1 MHFNNKKIKVLSAAL
16 VLVSLNCIPA
26 QATSTSTME
35 AINSAS
41 PDRRNLIGVELAN
54 LTPEQKVALSFNS
67 EGGVYVSAVIA
78 GHPAAVAGMLVGDII
93 TKIGDWE
100 VTDLSSALENME
112 TLKPGQKNLFQVHRL
127 VNGKPEIITLSILV
141 EEVQERAIGKI
152 S

>member
-1 MHFNNKKIKVLSAAL
+1 
-16 VLVSLNCIPA
+16 
-26 QATSTSTME
+26 ME

-41 PDRRNLIGVELAN
+41 SERRNIIGVEISN
-54 LTPEQKVALSFNS
+54 LTPAQQTALNFNG
-67 EGGVYVSAVIA
+67 GGVYVSAVIP

-100 VTDLSSALENME
+100 VVDDPLNAVSSALENMD
-112 TLKPGQKNLFQVHRL
+112 TLKPGQKNLIKVHRRL
-127 VNGKPEIITLSILV
+127 VNGASQELTLNVLV